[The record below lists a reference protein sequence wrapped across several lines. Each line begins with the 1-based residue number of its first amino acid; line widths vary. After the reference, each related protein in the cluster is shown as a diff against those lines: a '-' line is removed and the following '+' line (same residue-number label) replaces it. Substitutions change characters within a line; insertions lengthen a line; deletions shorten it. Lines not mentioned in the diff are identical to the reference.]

1 MPDDDRVN
9 PHVKRAP
16 AASQPPSWPPSLD
29 VAATLGG
36 LDRAST
42 NLSRLSGLL
51 GKTEGRPAAGQP
63 HPSDPRLDAR
73 MEQAEREAREY
84 LERSKRRVD
93 SLLETM
99 IGAVERQAVE
109 MRRDAEES
117 IRARWAQV
125 EVDANRQID
134 EARQMGDRLVA
145 KRQEQITSLSD
156 GISSRAEAL
165 TAGMDDAAR
174 VREQFDTFIRALSV
188 AADRIA
194 QHQPAASR
202 GELHDLRRPQP
213 NAVAA

>member
-1 MPDDDRVN
+1 MPDEERTSPHGARDRGES
-9 PHVKRAP
+9 P
-16 AASQPPSWPPSLD
+16 PPSWPPSLD
-29 VAATLGG
+29 VGAALGG

-51 GKTEGRPAAGQP
+51 GRTEGRIAPP
-63 HPSDPRLDAR
+63 RTSDPALDAR

-99 IGAVERQAVE
+99 IGAVEQQAVE
-109 MRRDAEES
+109 MRRDAEAS
-117 IRARWAQV
+117 IRARWRQV
-125 EVDANRQID
+125 ELDANRQID

-145 KRQEQITSLSD
+145 GRQARISSLSD

-174 VREQFDTFIRALSV
+174 VRDQFDTFIRALSV
-188 AADRIA
+188 AADGIA
-194 QHQPAASR
+194 QREPRANR
-202 GELHDLRRPQP
+202 GELHDLRPQP

>member
-1 MPDDDRVN
+1 MPNDDWE
-9 PHVKRAP
+9 K
-16 AASQPPSWPPSLD
+16 PSGTPSPVGGPTAWPPSLD
-29 VAATLGG
+29 VAAALGG

-51 GKTEGRPAAGQP
+51 GKTEGPPDPTSRPP
-63 HPSDPRLDAR
+63 TDPVLEAR

-99 IGAVERQAVE
+99 IGAVERQAIE
-109 MRRDAEES
+109 MRREAEQS

-125 EVDANRQID
+125 EVDANRQIE

-145 KRQEQITSLSD
+145 NRQARITALSD
-156 GISSRAEAL
+156 GISQRADAL
-165 TAGMDDAAR
+165 TAGMDDAAK
-174 VREQFDTFIRALSV
+174 VRDQFDTFVRALSV

-194 QHQPAASR
+194 QRQPAASR
-202 GELHDLRRPQP
+202 GELHDLRPLP
-213 NAVAA
+213 DALAA